1 MPDKGER
8 TESPRV
14 RRARARAAVSASK
27 GTGDILP
34 REIYEIAE
42 VPVPPEATDELQ
54 KAPLKRKH
62 WWSRKLEYRPLY

>member
-1 MPDKGER
+1 M
-8 TESPRV
+8 
-14 RRARARAAVSASK
+14 SASK

-42 VPVPPEATDELQ
+42 VDVPPEATDELQ
-54 KAPLKRKH
+54 RAPLKRKH